1 MKFLVNMLKGAAIGV
16 AMIIP
21 GVSGGTIAVLF
32 NIYENLINA
41 ISNLKKDFK
50 NSFLYLLPIVLGM
63 VLAFA
68 AMYFPL
74 KLALKHFPVQTISLF
89 SGLMLGSIPMLFK
102 QSLDNGFKKV
112 DFIAGLITF
121 VLVIGICFIPNMG
134 NVDLSINMPK
144 YGYVLLF
151 LIGIL
156 GSCAL
161 VIPGISGS
169 MLLLIFGYYEPILD
183 TISEL
188 TNNFTH
194 SLAVLASVGLGIV
207 FGFVVVAKLMNYL
220 LTKYKR
226 ITYWAIVGFVIGSI
240 PAIFLSYDYTDV
252 SINAITITSSIIVF
266 ILGSILSF
274 YLIKLSEKKTQNNTN
289 IEENGELYT

>member
-1 MKFLVNMLKGAAIGV
+1 MKFLVSMLKGAAIGV

-50 NSFLYLLPIVLGM
+50 NSFLYLLPIILGM

-134 NVDLSINMPK
+134 NVDLSVNMPK

-252 SINAITITSSIIVF
+252 SINAITIISSVIVF
-266 ILGSILSF
+266 ILGSIISF
-274 YLIKLSEKKTQNNTN
+274 YLIKLSEKKTQNNTS
-289 IEENGELYT
+289 IEENVSEN

>member
-41 ISNLKKDFK
+41 ISNLRKDFK
-50 NSFLYLLPIVLGM
+50 KSFIYLLPIVLGM
-63 VLAFA
+63 VLAFC

-112 DFIAGLITF
+112 DFLAGLISF
-121 VLVIGICFIPNMG
+121 AVVIGICFIPNMG
-134 NVDLSINMPK
+134 NVDLSVNMPG
-144 YGYVLLF
+144 YGYILLF

-188 TNNFTH
+188 TNNFGH
-194 SLAVLASVGLGIV
+194 SLAVLACVGAGIV

-220 LTKYKR
+220 LEKYKR
-226 ITYWAIVGFVIGSI
+226 LTYWAIVGFVIGSI
-240 PAIFLSYDYTDV
+240 PAIFLSYDYADV
-252 SINAITITSSIIVF
+252 SFSTGMIIASIIVF
-266 ILGSILSF
+266 IIGAISSF
-274 YLIKLSEKKTQNNTN
+274 YLIKLSESKSQSVSTETENTR
-289 IEENGELYT
+289 EF

>member
-1 MKFLVNMLKGAAIGV
+1 MKFLVSMLKGAAIGV

-74 KLALKHFPVQTISLF
+74 KLALKHLPVQTISLF

-289 IEENGELYT
+289 IEENVSEN

>member
-1 MKFLVNMLKGAAIGV
+1 MKFLVSMLKGAAIGV

-50 NSFLYLLPIVLGM
+50 KSFFYLLPIVLGM

-74 KLALKHFPVQTISLF
+74 KLALEYFPVQTISLF

-121 VLVIGICFIPNMG
+121 ILVIGICFIPNMG
-134 NVDLSINMPK
+134 NVDLSVNMPK

-252 SINAITITSSIIVF
+252 NVNAITIISSVIVF
-266 ILGSILSF
+266 ILGSIISF

-289 IEENGELYT
+289 IEENVSEN

>member
-1 MKFLVNMLKGAAIGV
+1 MKFLVSMLKGAAIGV

-50 NSFLYLLPIVLGM
+50 NSFLYLLPIILGM

-134 NVDLSINMPK
+134 NVDLSVNMPK

-252 SINAITITSSIIVF
+252 SVNAITIISSVIVF
-266 ILGSILSF
+266 ILGSIISF
-274 YLIKLSEKKTQNNTN
+274 YLIRLSEKKTQNNTS
-289 IEENGELYT
+289 IEENVSEN

>member
-1 MKFLVNMLKGAAIGV
+1 MKFLVNMLKGSAIGV

-32 NIYENLINA
+32 NIYEGLINA
-41 ISNLKKDFK
+41 ISNLRKDFK
-50 NSFLYLLPIVLGM
+50 KSFMFLLPIVLGM
-63 VLAFA
+63 ILAFC

-102 QSLDNGFKKV
+102 ESLDNGFKKV
-112 DFIAGLITF
+112 DFVAGLISF
-121 VLVIGICFIPNMG
+121 CVVIGICFIPNMG
-134 NVDLSINMPK
+134 NVDLSVNMPT

-151 LIGIL
+151 LIGVL

-161 VIPGISGS
+161 VVPGISGS

-188 TNNFTH
+188 KNNFGH
-194 SLAVLASVGLGIV
+194 SVLVLFLVALGIL

-220 LTKYKR
+220 LKKYKR

-240 PAIFLSYDYTDV
+240 PAIFISYDYTDV
-252 SINAITITSSIIVF
+252 NVNATCIVTSIIVF
-266 ILGSILSF
+266 IVGAISSF
-274 YLIKLSEKKTQNNTN
+274 YLIKLSDKKNTQNLELKQ
-289 IEENGELYT
+289 EEN

>member
-1 MKFLVNMLKGAAIGV
+1 MKFLVSMLKGAAIGV

-50 NSFLYLLPIVLGM
+50 NSFLYLLPIILGM

-74 KLALKHFPVQTISLF
+74 KLALKHFPIQTISLF

-134 NVDLSINMPK
+134 NVDLSVNMPK

-252 SINAITITSSIIVF
+252 SINAITIISSVIVF
-266 ILGSILSF
+266 ILGSIISF
-274 YLIKLSEKKTQNNTN
+274 YLIRLSEKKTQNNTS
-289 IEENGELYT
+289 IEENVSEN

>member
-1 MKFLVNMLKGAAIGV
+1 MKFLVSMLKGAAIGV

-74 KLALKHFPVQTISLF
+74 KLALKHLPVQTISLF

-252 SINAITITSSIIVF
+252 NINAITITSSIIVF

-289 IEENGELYT
+289 IEENVSEN

>member
-1 MKFLVNMLKGAAIGV
+1 MKFLVSMLKGAAIGV

-50 NSFLYLLPIVLGM
+50 NSFLYLLPIILGM

-74 KLALKHFPVQTISLF
+74 KLALKHFPIQTISLF
-89 SGLMLGSIPMLFK
+89 SGLMLGSISMLFK

-134 NVDLSINMPK
+134 NVDLSVNMPK

-252 SINAITITSSIIVF
+252 SVNAITIISSVIVF
-266 ILGSILSF
+266 ILGSIISF
-274 YLIKLSEKKTQNNTN
+274 YLIKLSEKKTQNNTS
-289 IEENGELYT
+289 IEENVSEN

>member
-1 MKFLVNMLKGAAIGV
+1 MKFLVSMLKGAAIGV

-252 SINAITITSSIIVF
+252 NINAITITSSIIVF

-289 IEENGELYT
+289 IEDNVSEN

>member
-41 ISNLKKDFK
+41 ISNLRKDFK
-50 NSFLYLLPIVLGM
+50 KSFIYLLPIVLGM
-63 VLAFA
+63 VLAFC
-68 AMYFPL
+68 AMYLPL

-112 DFIAGLITF
+112 DFIAGLISF
-121 VLVIGICFIPNMG
+121 VVVIGICFIPNMG
-134 NVDLSINMPK
+134 NVDLSVNMPA
-144 YGYVLLF
+144 YGYILLF

-188 TNNFTH
+188 TNNFGH
-194 SLAVLASVGLGIV
+194 SLAVLASVGAGIV

-220 LTKYKR
+220 LEKYKR

-252 SINAITITSSIIVF
+252 SFSTGMIIASVIVF
-266 ILGSILSF
+266 IIGAISSF
-274 YLIKLSEKKTQNNTN
+274 YLIKLSEKKAQSVSTEIKNTTE
-289 IEENGELYT
+289 I

>member
-1 MKFLVNMLKGAAIGV
+1 MKFLVSMLKGAAIGV

-252 SINAITITSSIIVF
+252 NINAITITSSIIVF

-289 IEENGELYT
+289 IEENVSEN

>member
-1 MKFLVNMLKGAAIGV
+1 MKFLVSMLKGAAIGV

-274 YLIKLSEKKTQNNTN
+274 YLIKLSGKKTQNNTN
-289 IEENGELYT
+289 IEENVSEN

>member
-1 MKFLVNMLKGAAIGV
+1 MKFLVSMLKGAAIGV

-252 SINAITITSSIIVF
+252 NINAITITSSIIVF

-289 IEENGELYT
+289 IEENVLEN

>member
-1 MKFLVNMLKGAAIGV
+1 MKFLVSMLKGAAIGV

-289 IEENGELYT
+289 IEENVSEN